1 MAAATFSGGKL
12 KFHRTLRGL
21 SRAELAR
28 GLHASWHTIYAYE
41 VGRRVPSV
49 KQAVLL
55 AKLLNCSVER
65 LLSEEEA

>member
-1 MAAATFSGGKL
+1 MAAATFSGGRL

-49 KQAVLL
+49 KQTVLL
-55 AKLLNCSVER
+55 AKVLNCSLQD
-65 LLSEEEA
+65 LLHEEA